1 MSSPR
6 LAFACLLVPVWAA
19 AQSAPSGEAS
29 AAAAA
34 SSDAAVR
41 PGGDVTRSAGAKALE
56 QLPYQDQL
64 MNSAGG
70 AEAAEGAEPESGG
83 PEPEGFR
90 ATVLETRAGRR
101 SNNVGSAGNDLGV
114 FLLHRRETL
123 NYGEILVETAYQS
136 ASRTDPFG
144 AGTNRSGRL
153 TLSQIGM
160 PLAGGWSLGNSIG
173 LLRSKATSVFAG
185 ARRFV
190 LPGVLLEG
198 LGSYLRSPVSG
209 FAAETGR
216 IVRLEGQTGYGLTRT
231 TGRAT
236 TVAGSHRI
244 GGSLVTALQLIDV
257 RDSPETGSYTGWS
270 GLVGGRHFSDHLRW
284 RLQYVANSGKRVGVW
299 AESEYLDGYEAWR
312 GAVWRIDRGL
322 SWYSTVLSAG
332 QQGLWA
338 RYDHVDPSSYWGAGA
353 EVDRADP
360 LVTGRAPMRTN
371 AFSIG
376 AGTRLDLRRS
386 IGANLHWRG
395 SNPSFDDGASES
407 RRHIQASAYLSRT
420 LRGVVDRVQYN
431 LSSVRS
437 GTDSRV
443 QELVVSRD
451 LSVRQDWSL
460 GMTAGVGVEDGD
472 TGRRF
477 RPTLGVSYG
486 GPLGEGRQL
495 QSWVRYART
504 SDPFRNEYAL
514 AASLQLSAALG
525 GGWSVGA
532 NASWNLVVGS
542 TGSTQPLF
550 GQADDRVRE
559 RSLWLTLRWADS
571 RGSGYLAGQPGNGRG
586 AGSVGGMVFEDANGD
601 GVRQPN
607 ERPVPGARVM
617 LDGVLETVT
626 GPDGRYEFAVVRA
639 GRHRLALDPA
649 TVRLPWGPP
658 DDPYPVVDLSPRGQ
672 ARADLAVVKVGE

>member
-19 AQSAPSGEAS
+19 AQSAPSARAGRLPPRR
-29 AAAAA
+29 
-34 SSDAAVR
+34 R
-41 PGGDVTRSAGAKALE
+41 PTPRCVPGRRHAFGGAKALE

-64 MNSAGG
+64 MKSAGG

-136 ASRTDPFG
+136 ASRADPFG

-153 TLSQIGM
+153 TLSQTGM

-270 GLVGGRHFSDHLRW
+270 GLVGGRHFSTTC
-284 RLQYVANSGKRVGVW
+284 AGACNMSPTAASGSASGPK
-299 AESEYLDGYEAWR
+299 ASTSTAMKP
-312 GAVWRIDRGL
+312 GAVPCGVSIAACPGTRPSCPPANKACGPATTM
-322 SWYSTVLSAG
+322 STRLAT
-332 QQGLWA
+332 
-338 RYDHVDPSSYWGAGA
+338 GA
-353 EVDRADP
+353 
-360 LVTGRAPMRTN
+360 RAPR
-371 AFSIG
+371 
-376 AGTRLDLRRS
+376 
-386 IGANLHWRG
+386 
-395 SNPSFDDGASES
+395 
-407 RRHIQASAYLSRT
+407 
-420 LRGVVDRVQYN
+420 
-431 LSSVRS
+431 
-437 GTDSRV
+437 
-443 QELVVSRD
+443 
-451 LSVRQDWSL
+451 
-460 GMTAGVGVEDGD
+460 
-472 TGRRF
+472 
-477 RPTLGVSYG
+477 
-486 GPLGEGRQL
+486 
-495 QSWVRYART
+495 
-504 SDPFRNEYAL
+504 
-514 AASLQLSAALG
+514 
-525 GGWSVGA
+525 
-532 NASWNLVVGS
+532 S
-542 TGSTQPLF
+542 TGPT
-550 GQADDRVRE
+550 
-559 RSLWLTLRWADS
+559 
-571 RGSGYLAGQPGNGRG
+571 
-586 AGSVGGMVFEDANGD
+586 
-601 GVRQPN
+601 
-607 ERPVPGARVM
+607 
-617 LDGVLETVT
+617 
-626 GPDGRYEFAVVRA
+626 
-639 GRHRLALDPA
+639 
-649 TVRLPWGPP
+649 PW
-658 DDPYPVVDLSPRGQ
+658 
-672 ARADLAVVKVGE
+672 